1 MRIETVVV
9 TGRVQGVWFRGW
21 TEGEARRLGLTGW
34 VRNRADGTVEAL
46 IGGEEDAVAE
56 MLRLFHEGPQAARV
70 SDVSHVPAGA
80 DALAG
85 VDGFSVRR

>member
-70 SDVSHVPAGA
+70 SDVSHAPAEA
-80 DALAG
+80 DALEG
-85 VDGFSVRR
+85 IHGFSVRR